1 MPRQTSRISRVE
13 EQRATRRFYF
23 IVAVII
29 AIIIILVAIGVP
41 VLIRVS
47 AFLDRGQTSSNTNQD
62 TTAPFAPTL
71 SPILNATNSA
81 QLKVD
86 GYAEPESTLK
96 LFLND
101 SEEKNVIVGTD
112 GEFEF
117 NDLTLK
123 SGENQ
128 IYATATDT
136 SGNESAPS
144 RTLTIMF
151 KKGALKLEVSEPS
164 DGAEFGRNNQE
175 ITIKG
180 KTDEGNQVWV
190 NDRFVSVRDDG
201 SFEHQFRLNDGDN
214 NLHFVAQDAAGN
226 QTTVDRKVKFNP

>member
-1 MPRQTSRISRVE
+1 MPRQISRISRIE
-13 EQRATRRFYF
+13 EQRASRRFYLLV
-23 IVAVII
+23 IIII
-29 AIIIILVAIGVP
+29 AIIAILVVVGVP

-47 AFLDRGQTSSNTNQD
+47 AFLDRAQTSSNPNQD
-62 TTAPFAPTL
+62 TTAPFSPTL

-81 QLKVD
+81 QLKID
-86 GYAEPESTLK
+86 GYAEPDSTLK

-101 SEEKNVIVGTD
+101 EEEKNVLVGTD

-123 SGENQ
+123 SGENK

-136 SGNESAPS
+136 AGNESTSS
-144 RTLTIMF
+144 RTLTILF
-151 KKGALKLEVSEPS
+151 KKGGLKLEVTEPS

-175 ITIKG
+175 ITING
-180 KTDEGNQVWV
+180 KTDEGNQIWV

-201 SFEHQFRLNDGDN
+201 SFEHRYLLSDGEN
-214 NLHFVAQDAAGN
+214 TLHFVAQDTAGN
-226 QTTVDRKVKFNP
+226 QTTLDRKVKFNP